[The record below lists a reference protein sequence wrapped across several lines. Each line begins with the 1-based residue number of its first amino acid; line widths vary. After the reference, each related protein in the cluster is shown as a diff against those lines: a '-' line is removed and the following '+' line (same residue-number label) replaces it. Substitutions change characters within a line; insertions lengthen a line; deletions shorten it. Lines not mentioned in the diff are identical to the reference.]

1 MTMNQQPSRCYL
13 RLFALISF
21 SMLRIEFNL
30 YHMINE
36 QTILFEPYLSCAS
49 CSRAQP
55 ECYQCYPFRKSM
67 SVRLF
72 TYDFNYI
79 HIRRDRCCSVM
90 QMPLKVWNF
99 TTQKTFFFNLSFYL
113 RLNLIFIKLI
123 SLNPEFI
130 HKNFYSM
137 TKVPVGFLSPC

>member
-1 MTMNQQPSRCYL
+1 MFFNISFDFRMTMNQQPSRCYL

-30 YHMINE
+30 YHMMNE
-36 QTILFEPYLSCAS
+36 QTILFEPYLFCAS

-90 QMPLKVWNF
+90 EMPLKVWNF
-99 TTQKTFFFNLSFYL
+99 TTQNTFFFSIYHFICVQIWSSLS
-113 RLNLIFIKLI
+113 
-123 SLNPEFI
+123 
-130 HKNFYSM
+130 
-137 TKVPVGFLSPC
+137 

>member
-79 HIRRDRCCSVM
+79 HIRRDRCCSTKSM
-90 QMPLKVWNF
+90 KFHDAKNIF
-99 TTQKTFFFNLSFYL
+99 FFFNLSFYL
-113 RLNLIFIKLI
+113 RSNLIFIKLI

-137 TKVPVGFLSPC
+137 TKVSVGFLSPC